1 LHHHLPETKQKQ
13 ERAPSGLRFDLPKIN
28 SGLENTPLVGL
39 YSDVD
44 IASIC
49 EAVVTTVCAGNPL
62 DERNTG
68 IQKLRRKSDATG
80 IYDLYQ
86 TFETDSVQRHHV
98 TVILDIAPGDWNFS
112 CPPGAVQRVLMNL
125 LGNSLKYTHAGHV
138 RISLEIGSLIEQGNK
153 KEKWHSL
160 TMVVSDT
167 GIGISESFLRNKL
180 YSPFSQESILAP
192 GTGKNPQVVR
202 SIFRLGS

>member
-1 LHHHLPETKQKQ
+1 MHHHLPETKQKQ
-13 ERAPSGLRFDLPKIN
+13 ERARSGLRSNLPKIN

-39 YSDVD
+39 FSDVD
-44 IASIC
+44 VASIY

-68 IQKLRRKSDATG
+68 IQKLRRKSDAAG

-86 TFETDSVQRHHV
+86 TFETDSVQHQHV

-138 RISLEIGSLIEQGNK
+138 RISLEIGPLVEQANK
-153 KEKWHSL
+153 KEKWHYL

-192 GTGKNPQVVR
+192 GTGRNPQLFV
-202 SIFRLGS
+202 SYPE